1 MEKNNGISDSRYKS
15 RFFKKLAAWMGKH
28 GAVLTAVVLIAVSAI
43 LGCAE
48 ATIIYAAKDNA
59 ASNDYGTKGN
69 TSSPSYI
76 GGGGNNPTVYEPG
89 VIGVSVVTYDLN
101 EVSKKG
107 TLKYGADGKGKSKYA
122 SPVAS
127 TSDPEV
133 VKKAKDAYADSGKA
147 PKDQPDYY
155 PYWIDKM
162 GTTDKGKTIYKYSNS
177 LHHAIT
183 SNILAMQNSYEY
195 DDSTLVFVPRV
206 VASSSHHSW
215 LKNEKQSVVTG
226 RAKGNKK
233 SVFYD
238 LDPWYEEKDA
248 GSFKKTSKGVTDGV
262 AGSGKN
268 KAGIYYAD
276 LKKYIKNK
284 EKKSSKNK
292 KSFVE
297 VTSVDSKKKYEV
309 CNYAHFSEMSKDD
322 INKIIGFNGKSF
334 SSKGKTNLA
343 RARRLYS
350 SIANVNETSK
360 GQYTTTPEMADIFL
374 RYTTAA
380 GLSSKSY
387 GTEMFSKN
395 GTKEG
400 LYGTQKGVRDAANK
414 NMVGSQ
420 VLRSIYQS
428 NSRFKKVLA
437 PGATREMD
445 EVKKRVLNDEY
456 NTHYLDLLVSG
467 YALAQSSG
475 DKKAANEWLKAV
487 TTYAKTA
494 ADGSNGKG
502 GSSSLENVVIRLDMG
517 MAYATSK
524 EVTYASCG
532 SVINKHYNFSGKVDA
547 FENKKSTNSKSLNK
561 GFIGFSAPDD
571 SSGQNYQ
578 AHNQEVATKKGV
590 VTKSSY
596 KNAGYGTYYN
606 RLSHA
611 VKNTKAVTGNG
622 QGWYSRMVIMR
633 TTAAYYS
640 MSSKNGPVNS
650 RVYNKLATAELLRMV
665 ASGYGV
671 NPRKGDTS
679 NLAWQYGTY
688 AVDGY
693 YWAFTNDTDDSDI
706 SFNLTIYSKDVN
718 GKEPAQ
724 NGKDIKDTFQ
734 SYSMTGKT
742 HTATIKDNLYVKLS
756 PGKDQE
762 SKKLFDKVLAS
773 DKYHVKIVFENA
785 DGTTA
790 VSLLDPKT
798 VKSVQRVTDPETG
811 TSLYTELWT
820 LLCLLS
826 ND

>member
-28 GAVLTAVVLIAVSAI
+28 GAALTAVVLIAVSAI

-48 ATIIYAAKDNA
+48 ATIIYAAKDNE
-59 ASNDYGTKGN
+59 ASNDYGTRGN

-101 EVSKKG
+101 EVNKKG
-107 TLKYGADGKGKSKYA
+107 TLKYGADKKEKSKY
-122 SPVAS
+122 SSLVAS
-127 TSDPEV
+127 TNDPEV
-133 VKKAKDAYADSGKA
+133 IKKAKDAYADSGKA

-162 GTTDKGKTIYKYSNS
+162 GTTDKGKTIYKYSNA
-177 LHHAIT
+177 LHHTISA
-183 SNILAMQNSYEY
+183 NILAMQNSYEY

-206 VASSSHHSW
+206 ITSSNHHSW
-215 LKNEKQSVVTG
+215 IMKEKSSVVTG
-226 RAKGNKK
+226 RAKGHKK

-262 AGSGKN
+262 AGSKKN

-284 EKKSSKNK
+284 EKKSSRNK

-322 INKIIGFNGKSF
+322 INKIIGLTGKSF

-428 NSRFKKVLA
+428 NFRFKKILA

-487 TTYAKTA
+487 TTYNEK
-494 ADGSNGKG
+494 
-502 GSSSLENVVIRLDMG
+502 
-517 MAYATSK
+517 
-524 EVTYASCG
+524 
-532 SVINKHYNFSGKVDA
+532 
-547 FENKKSTNSKSLNK
+547 
-561 GFIGFSAPDD
+561 FI
-571 SSGQNYQ
+571 
-578 AHNQEVATKKGV
+578 V
-590 VTKSSY
+590 
-596 KNAGYGTYYN
+596 
-606 RLSHA
+606 
-611 VKNTKAVTGNG
+611 
-622 QGWYSRMVIMR
+622 
-633 TTAAYYS
+633 
-640 MSSKNGPVNS
+640 
-650 RVYNKLATAELLRMV
+650 
-665 ASGYGV
+665 
-671 NPRKGDTS
+671 RKG
-679 NLAWQYGTY
+679 A
-688 AVDGY
+688 
-693 YWAFTNDTDDSDI
+693 
-706 SFNLTIYSKDVN
+706 
-718 GKEPAQ
+718 
-724 NGKDIKDTFQ
+724 
-734 SYSMTGKT
+734 
-742 HTATIKDNLYVKLS
+742 
-756 PGKDQE
+756 
-762 SKKLFDKVLAS
+762 
-773 DKYHVKIVFENA
+773 
-785 DGTTA
+785 
-790 VSLLDPKT
+790 
-798 VKSVQRVTDPETG
+798 
-811 TSLYTELWT
+811 
-820 LLCLLS
+820 
-826 ND
+826 